1 MLGNAPSLFR
11 QGPPVWVR
19 LVVFLMLSIS
29 LMVVDVRWRVL
40 DTARQT
46 LGMAVYPFQYV
57 MLLPRDVARQFA
69 DWLDTAARIRA
80 EDEAERQRRI
90 EVAQLATHAAQ
101 LAEENSQLRR
111 LLGVNEQR
119 PDDPAVLVEL
129 LYESRTQFEQRL
141 IINKGSLAGLR
152 AGNPLID
159 ENGLVG
165 QVVRTGTVTAEV
177 ALLTDRA
184 VSVPVQVLRN
194 GLRAIAFPAD
204 EPGKVELRFVP
215 VDADIAVE
223 DVLVT
228 SGLGGWFPAGLPVAR
243 IETVAPDPVTGY
255 ARIVAQPLAG
265 WDRYRHFLVL
275 RTQGTDLASID
286 PAGKEGEAPAATGV
300 KPTPSAAAQPGSGER
315 PGMAP
320 SAASGSPSGA
330 AASAPATTPSGTAP
344 AAGAKPNAPGAGAAT
359 PPGAASA
366 RPAPAANGG

>member
-11 QGPPVWVR
+11 HGPPAWVR
-19 LVVFLMLSIS
+19 LLVFLMLSIS

-46 LGMAVYPFQYV
+46 IGMAVYPFQYV

-152 AGNPLID
+152 DGNPLID

-165 QVVRTGTVTAEV
+165 QVVRTGKVTAEV

-215 VDADIAVE
+215 VDADIAQG

-255 ARIVAQPLAG
+255 ARIVASPLAG
-265 WDRYRHFLVL
+265 WDRFRHFLVL
-275 RTQGTDLASID
+275 RTQGTDLQAID
-286 PAGKEGEAPAATGV
+286 PANVTADGPPPPATPGQAVAPAPPADPAGAPGGAGQAAPPPATSAAPAA
-300 KPTPSAAAQPGSGER
+300 PGG
-315 PGMAP
+315 
-320 SAASGSPSGA
+320 
-330 AASAPATTPSGTAP
+330 
-344 AAGAKPNAPGAGAAT
+344 
-359 PPGAASA
+359 
-366 RPAPAANGG
+366 

>member
-11 QGPPVWVR
+11 QGPPIWVR

-165 QVVRTGTVTAEV
+165 QVVRTGKVTAEV

-255 ARIVAQPLAG
+255 ARIVARPLAG

-275 RTQGTDLASID
+275 RSQGIR
-286 PAGKEGEAPAATGV
+286 AARVWTERES
-300 KPTPSAAAQPGSGER
+300 SA
-315 PGMAP
+315 
-320 SAASGSPSGA
+320 
-330 AASAPATTPSGTAP
+330 
-344 AAGAKPNAPGAGAAT
+344 
-359 PPGAASA
+359 
-366 RPAPAANGG
+366 